1 MNLIDNFLYDLW
13 NIYLQPVH
21 FGLRV
26 EVPGV
31 RGRGHRLLAHLALVH
46 VPRGLV
52 EVRQGDRAGEV
63 AQEAR
68 LPDLLMGGRGVRLV
82 SSDADVHVNLARQ
95 GSFIPVAK
103 RAGQWMVLT

>member
-1 MNLIDNFLYDLW
+1 M
-13 NIYLQPVH
+13 
-21 FGLRV
+21 
-26 EVPGV
+26 

-52 EVRQGDRAGEV
+52 EVRQGDRAGQV

-68 LPDLLMGGRGVRLV
+68 LPDLLVGGRGVRLV
-82 SSDADVHVNLARQ
+82 SSDADVHVNLERQ
-95 GSFIPVAK
+95 GSLIPAAK